1 MKLSAVIVATLPAA
15 ASAWTSFSIAQGLP
29 IRRSVAKFTEDKVP
43 EDAVTKAAEAAL
55 MAPNHFLS
63 EPTRM
68 YDLGSEAVENLKAL
82 NEDKAKMFAGVPG
95 WMVFSIKTEHL
106 DDEGGIS
113 SKLALEDH
121 ATVACAAQNF
131 MQSLA
136 EDGVGT
142 KWMTGALGIDPTE
155 IMKVAGASED
165 EKMIGVIWY
174 GIPAKSL
181 DELKAPKRKLSVDDI
196 LTKVA

>member
-1 MKLSAVIVATLPAA
+1 MKITAFLLAALPAA
-15 ASAWTSFSIAQGLP
+15 SSAFTLSIANGLP
-29 IRRSVAKFTEDKVP
+29 IRRSVAKFTDDKVP
-43 EDAVTKAAEAAL
+43 EDSVAKAAEAAL

-68 YDLGSEAVENLKAL
+68 YDLGSEAVEKLKGL

-95 WMVFSIKTEHL
+95 WMVFSVKTEHL
-106 DDEGGIS
+106 DENGGIS
-113 SKLALEDH
+113 AKLALEDH

-136 EDGVGT
+136 EDGVGS
-142 KWMTGALGIDPTE
+142 KWMTGALGIDPAE
-155 IMKVAGASED
+155 IMKVAGAPED

-174 GIPAKSL
+174 GMPAKPIA
-181 DELKAPKRKLSVDDI
+181 DMPAPKRKLSVDDV

>member
-1 MKLSAVIVATLPAA
+1 MSN
-15 ASAWTSFSIAQGLP
+15 TSFL
-29 IRRSVAKFTEDKVP
+29 FTK
-43 EDAVTKAAEAAL
+43 AAL

-68 YDLGSEAVENLKAL
+68 YDLGPEAVEKVKGL
-82 NEDKAKMFAGVPG
+82 NEDKAKMFSGVPG
-95 WMVFSIKTEHL
+95 WMVFSVKTEHL
-106 DDEGGIS
+106 DDNGEIS
-113 SKLALEDH
+113 AKLALEDH

-136 EDGVGT
+136 EDGVGS

-155 IMKVAGASED
+155 IMKVAGAGED
-165 EKMIGVIWY
+165 EKMVGVIWY
-174 GIPAKSL
+174 GMPAKSL
-181 DELKAPKRKLSVDDI
+181 SELKAPKRKLSVDDA

>member
-1 MKLSAVIVATLPAA
+1 MKITAVIFAALPAVT
-15 ASAWTSFSIAQGLP
+15 SAWTLSIARGLP
-29 IRRSVAKFTEDKVP
+29 LRRSVAKFTDVKVS

-68 YDLGSEAVENLKAL
+68 YDLGPEAVEKLKGL
-82 NEDKAKMFAGVPG
+82 NADKAKMFSGVPG
-95 WMVFSIKTEHL
+95 WMIFALKTEHL
-106 DDEGGIS
+106 DDNGGIS
-113 SKLALEDH
+113 TKLALEDH

-136 EDGVGT
+136 EDGVGS

-155 IMKVAGASED
+155 IMKVAGAPAD
-165 EKMIGVIWY
+165 EKMVGMIWY
-174 GIPAKSL
+174 GTPAKPL
-181 DELKAPKRKLSVDDI
+181 EELKAPKRKLSVDDV